1 MSGLRQ
7 MKKNNV
13 LKNISNMI
21 LILSFIYLA
30 IKIYGLL
37 FNLKFWLKY
46 NDTIEILFGIFRE
59 ISEILYIP
67 LWGIT
72 LSFALI
78 FCDYWIRER
87 ND

>member
-1 MSGLRQ
+1 

-13 LKNISNMI
+13 LKNISNII
-21 LILSFIYLA
+21 LILSFIYL
-30 IKIYGLL
+30 IIQIYGLL

-46 NDTIEILFGIFRE
+46 NDTIEILLGIFRE

-67 LWGIT
+67 LWGIA

-78 FCDYWIRER
+78 FCDYWTRER